1 MMQMQDVTQIV
12 TRASADPAFSAEL
25 EKNPRAVFDRAGIT
39 LPAGLTIHVFKNDAK
54 TFHAVLPMPE
64 QGEVVDFVRKTNP
77 LAAKVYER
85 AWQDGAFKKRLM
97 TEPRQAFVE
106 ATGVTPP
113 ASFKLIAHED
123 TPQVLNVVIPYATG
137 QGELSDADLE
147 NVAGGKGSSCNSTTA
162 TVAET
167 AGGIGVEIAAG
178 GLESGGP
185 LGLAIGVGIGAVGT
199 GLAAAGAAIAS
210 LFK

>member
-1 MMQMQDVTQIV
+1 MQMQDVTQIV
-12 TRASADPAFSAEL
+12 TRASADPAFGTEL
-25 EKNPRAVFDRAGIT
+25 EKNPRAVFDRAGIA
-39 LPAGLTIHVFKNDAK
+39 LPAGLAIHVFRNDAK

-64 QGEVVDFVRKTNP
+64 QGQVLDFVRKANP

-97 TEPRQAFVE
+97 TQPRQAFVE

-113 ASFKLIAHED
+113 ASFRLIAHED
-123 TPQVLNVVIPYATG
+123 TPQVLNVVIPYTSAA
-137 QGELSDADLE
+137 GELSDADLE
-147 NVAGGKGSSCNSTTA
+147 NVAGGKGSSCNSTTT

-167 AGGIGVEIAAG
+167 AGGIGIEVAADG
-178 GLESGGP
+178 FAAGGP
-185 LGLAIGVGIGAVGT
+185 LGLAVGAGIGAIGT
-199 GLAAAGAAIAS
+199 GLATAGAAIAS